1 MSDFYK
7 KNNAEGTKA
16 LYQKSLIYK
25 LDISDENYGNLKDFN
40 FAEKYLY
47 GRVSR
52 RYVPIELDISRTA
65 PLKGLPQTNKGDSAG
80 FQALNFVADAFSDLA
95 MQFKK
100 KVAIGQIRADDPFL
114 SELNVNKA
122 YQSPRTLYRNL
133 HLGNKQTISEM
144 FLEDDIKFET
154 FEQFMM
160 HMTEVLPDLLEL
172 VPFTYPAFVKSKLCP
187 MEVTGL
193 VIDIAN
199 KSISNDEEKIKRF
212 KESPNWNYYL
222 NVCRSYGFS
231 VDMNVPWRLIA
242 DIGTP
247 EMIQYARKYGH
258 LSTDS
263 VLAQAYIPS
272 HMTYYK
278 NFKNIMFEL
287 YNEVKRDY
295 IEIDYCQDG
304 TTTNKIV
311 RPIEYERDQI
321 TKVYS
326 ERQFLEF
333 YMNIRIAEE
342 KEISLTPHEVK
353 ELMRQC
359 LQLARTRSPMDIVSM
374 FESSIAA
381 TYNSSGSLTDAI
393 YRVKVREEERVNVLS
408 ST

>member
-1 MSDFYK
+1 
-7 KNNAEGTKA
+7 
-16 LYQKSLIYK
+16 
-25 LDISDENYGNLKDFN
+25 
-40 FAEKYLY
+40 
-47 GRVSR
+47 
-52 RYVPIELDISRTA
+52 
-65 PLKGLPQTNKGDSAG
+65 
-80 FQALNFVADAFSDLA
+80 
-95 MQFKK
+95 
-100 KVAIGQIRADDPFL
+100 
-114 SELNVNKA
+114 
-122 YQSPRTLYRNL
+122 
-133 HLGNKQTISEM
+133 
-144 FLEDDIKFET
+144 
-154 FEQFMM
+154 
-160 HMTEVLPDLLEL
+160 
-172 VPFTYPAFVKSKLCP
+172 
-187 MEVTGL
+187 
-193 VIDIAN
+193 
-199 KSISNDEEKIKRF
+199 
-212 KESPNWNYYL
+212 
-222 NVCRSYGFS
+222 
-231 VDMNVPWRLIA
+231 
-242 DIGTP
+242 
-247 EMIQYARKYGH
+247 
-258 LSTDS
+258 
-263 VLAQAYIPS
+263 
-272 HMTYYK
+272 
-278 NFKNIMFEL
+278 MFEL